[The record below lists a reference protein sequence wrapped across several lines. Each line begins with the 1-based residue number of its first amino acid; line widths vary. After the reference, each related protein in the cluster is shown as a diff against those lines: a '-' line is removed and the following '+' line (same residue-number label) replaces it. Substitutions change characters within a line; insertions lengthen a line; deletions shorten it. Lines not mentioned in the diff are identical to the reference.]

1 MCVNGV
7 VYVWSDLFQSVLS
20 PPFSGMLMKTGSLHP
35 WLGCGHVH
43 DLMGVS
49 PERQEVLKQTV
60 GGSLACLC
68 EAGMQTLSPLLHSSC
83 ATFWMWQTF

>member
-1 MCVNGV
+1 MWLPLGVGNDVCVNGV

-20 PPFSGMLMKTGSLHP
+20 PLFSGMLMKTGSLHP

-49 PERQEVLKQTV
+49 PERQEVL
-60 GGSLACLC
+60 
-68 EAGMQTLSPLLHSSC
+68 
-83 ATFWMWQTF
+83 